1 MPYQISNLIMTRH
14 DPLKRGNK
22 PFLARRPIT
31 IGQRIIKPGETITI
45 GDHVYEQVKSKLAV
59 YETQGLIKI
68 NRLPNTVATATE
80 PSLLEN
86 QADMVTVAD
95 VILLVDPPVDDAVI
109 ISTESVI
116 TDNVES
122 PAPVAE
128 VASAEETPEQADV
141 SAGAEPTSE
150 VSVVEEP
157 AQEEVKVVKRR
168 RTTV

>member
-68 NRLPNTVATATE
+68 NRLPNTVSPTFE
-80 PSLLEN
+80 PSLLED
-86 QADMVTVAD
+86 QATMVTVAD
-95 VILLVDPPVDDAVI
+95 VVLLVDPPVDDAVV

-116 TDNVES
+116 ADNVES
-122 PAPVAE
+122 PAPAAE
-128 VASAEETPEQADV
+128 VTSTEETSEQADV
-141 SAGAEPTSE
+141 SASAESATE
-150 VSVVEEP
+150 EQVAEEP
-157 AQEEVKVVKRR
+157 VQEEVRVVKRR